1 MGVSVEILAPHDP
14 GCKHN
19 ETWGGIRIHRFPY
32 FFPLQYQRLCYGS
45 GILKNIRGNPLAAVQ
60 LPLLM
65 LAEIAH
71 AAVRT
76 RIARAD
82 LIHAHWSLPQGMV
95 ALLIRKTMGVPY
107 ILTLHG
113 SDIFG
118 LNQRLVKSLNALTI
132 KGARRCTANSRATA
146 HMARKIF
153 WREDLEIIPMGVDTD
168 VFRRILNSEV
178 GWKDKRTDEKV
189 ILFVGRLIEWKGVE
203 YLLRS
208 LPKVL
213 GRYPRVKA
221 MIVGTGPQRH
231 RLIDLSVRLGI
242 ENRVV
247 FVGNTPQT
255 ELPQFYSA
263 ADVFVLPSIVN
274 DRGETEGLG
283 VVLLEAMAC
292 GTPVVGSNV
301 GGIPDIIKD
310 EQTGLL
316 AREKDPEDLASKI
329 LRVFDDQNLRQ
340 RMIEK
345 GLAFVRMNFS
355 WRSVADRFLNL
366 YLEVSWKSRER
377 T

>member
-1 MGVSVEILAPHDP
+1 MLTTSFPRFVGDSAGVFILNLCRELSRTGVIVDVLAPHDP

-19 ETWGGIRIHRFPY
+19 ETWDGIRIHRFPY

-60 LPLLM
+60 LPLLI

-82 LIHAHWSLPQGMV
+82 LIHAHWSFPQGMA

-107 ILTLHG
+107 ILTIHG

-118 LNQRLVKSLNALTI
+118 LNQPLVKSLNALTI
-132 KGARRCTANSRATA
+132 KGAGRCTANSRATA
-146 HMARKIF
+146 RVARKIS

-208 LPKVL
+208 LPRIL

-221 MIVGTGPQRH
+221 VIAGTGPQRH
-231 RLIDLSVRLGI
+231 ASDR
-242 ENRVV
+242 
-247 FVGNTPQT
+247 
-255 ELPQFYSA
+255 
-263 ADVFVLPSIVN
+263 SIGKARYRESSGL
-274 DRGETEGLG
+274 RGQH
-283 VVLLEAMAC
+283 
-292 GTPVVGSNV
+292 S
-301 GGIPDIIKD
+301 PD
-310 EQTGLL
+310 
-316 AREKDPEDLASKI
+316 
-329 LRVFDDQNLRQ
+329 
-340 RMIEK
+340 
-345 GLAFVRMNFS
+345 
-355 WRSVADRFLNL
+355 
-366 YLEVSWKSRER
+366 
-377 T
+377 